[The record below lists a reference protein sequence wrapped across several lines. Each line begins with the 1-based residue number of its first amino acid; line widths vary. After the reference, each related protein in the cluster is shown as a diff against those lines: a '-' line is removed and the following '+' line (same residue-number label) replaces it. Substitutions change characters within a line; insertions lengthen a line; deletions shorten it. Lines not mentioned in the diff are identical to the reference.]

1 MAISVTK
8 SGPYFTS
15 GAISFSAMRN
25 TIRLNNP
32 TGQISASELLR
43 NTDTTNTDPILPDAT
58 ENDDVATSTDWKTS
72 QIRDSIK
79 FYNVTQPSGDTN
91 VNLDIDA
98 QAWNGNLGRNIVKKM
113 NLQGI
118 CGSNSTSLR
127 AAQIDQTAHNLTI
140 DVSGDIF
147 GCGADATTTGPDG
160 ADGGDALGITGGG
173 NNLKVNLQSTGR
185 IYAGILISAALD
197 DVELEP
203 QIP

>member
-25 TIRLNNP
+25 TFRLNNP
-32 TGQISASELLR
+32 TGTISASELLR
-43 NTDTTNTDPILPDAT
+43 NTDVTNTDPILPDAT
-58 ENDDVATSTDWKTS
+58 ENNDVATSTDWKTS

-127 AAQIDQTAHNLTI
+127 AAQIDQTAHN
-140 DVSGDIF
+140 
-147 GCGADATTTGPDG
+147 
-160 ADGGDALGITGGG
+160 
-173 NNLKVNLQSTGR
+173 
-185 IYAGILISAALD
+185 
-197 DVELEP
+197 
-203 QIP
+203 

>member
-25 TIRLNNP
+25 TFRLNNP

-43 NTDTTNTDPILPDAT
+43 NTSLTETDPVLPDAT

-79 FYNVTQPSGDTN
+79 FYNVTQPSGDTD

-147 GCGADATTTGPDG
+147 GCGADATVTGPDG

-173 NNLKVNLQSTGR
+173 NNIKVNLHSTER
-185 IYAGILISAALD
+185 IYGGGGAG
-197 DVELEP
+197 EH
-203 QIP
+203 